1 MMGGDYESG
10 EHCTH
15 GESRP
20 EHFSVKT
27 ISLTTFAGPGHS
39 AKSGKPPAKC
49 CWGHYLSTFGT
60 AWERKL
66 MQKIHRLTD
75 N

>member
-27 ISLTTFAGPGHS
+27 ISLTTFAGP
-39 AKSGKPPAKC
+39 AIPPNPVNRRPNAA
-49 CWGHYLSTFGT
+49 WGHYLSTFDT